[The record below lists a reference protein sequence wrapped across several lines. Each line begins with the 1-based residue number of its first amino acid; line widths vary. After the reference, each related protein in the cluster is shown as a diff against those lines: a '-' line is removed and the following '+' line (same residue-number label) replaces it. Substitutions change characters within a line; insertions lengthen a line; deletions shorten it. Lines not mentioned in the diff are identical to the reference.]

1 MVAHGFF
8 MGISRV
14 PHSSLYL
21 LRIEEE
27 RRENRGR
34 IAKGMRDAREEV
46 EGHLGSKIEGHGMVL

>member
-1 MVAHGFF
+1 

-21 LRIEEE
+21 WRREEA